1 MFEANTGTKTKSR
14 MRRPEFIRQLDVHIG
29 QRIRLRR
36 GLVGLTQDKLAQALG
51 LTFQQVQKYEKGAN
65 RVSASTLYHLAEILN
80 VPVTFFYDDFGQLP
94 GTDDVAQIS
103 TSESRFLGKVR
114 GANPDVTKAI
124 YALVD
129 VLSEETPA

>member
-1 MFEANTGTKTKSR
+1 

-103 TSESRFLGKVR
+103 TGESRFLGKVR